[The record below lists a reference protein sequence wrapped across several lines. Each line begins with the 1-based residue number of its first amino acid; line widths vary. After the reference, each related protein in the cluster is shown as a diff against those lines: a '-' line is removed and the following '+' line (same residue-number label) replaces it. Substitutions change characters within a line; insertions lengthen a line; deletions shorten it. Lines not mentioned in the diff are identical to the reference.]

1 MGFAKDF
8 VEVPCED
15 NIMSGGGDFCKKC
28 FKVAGKALFWIYVC
42 FFVAGEAISVVV
54 EEVLGLLLVIE
65 SVVAGHFSLRDVV
78 CCEYKEF
85 FSIVS

>member
-8 VEVPCED
+8 VEVSCED
-15 NIMSGGGDFCKKC
+15 NIMSGGGGFCKKC
-28 FKVAGKALFWIYVC
+28 FKVADKALFWIDVC
-42 FFVAGEAISVVV
+42 FFVAGEAISVVL

-65 SVVAGHFSLRDVV
+65 SVVAGHFSLQDVV
-78 CCEYKEF
+78 CCENKEF